1 MIQMNKTINDKK
13 NRIIS
18 VIMYMIIIFPLLGE
32 NLISTILGDTSSK
45 ICSIISC
52 VIILM
57 IVIKERK
64 LHIDNFLIIML
75 LLIIEHIIIN
85 FIFAPKNLKITTA
98 NNMITPYGLIGYFMI
113 FLLINTYIKNADKM
127 KIIFKSMMIVMTIS
141 VISNLVFTADLHIAN
156 NIQTFKEAVNT
167 GYTNSRRWL
176 FGHRNMI
183 FIHHLM
189 WILISYIYYKLN
201 KRSYS
206 KLYFWQ
212 MLFTILVGVIS
223 WNSTMMLTTIVILI
237 LGMFRKRRILR
248 FSMGSYVFLYL
259 ILEIGIVFLRVQNY
273 FSFIIEDVLNRNLSF
288 TGRTYVWNYYIN
300 QFANEGIFNKIIGN
314 FGITE
319 LTINTHNMF
328 LGLLAFTGIIGLVLY
343 FTLLYAS
350 AKELKK
356 QKNTDTSKF
365 ISIIIFGFLLNSL
378 TMEFYLQP
386 LLAMY
391 IGYKIKEI
399 NLLVESDEGA

>member
-1 MIQMNKTINDKK
+1 MIQMNKTINDKR
-13 NRIIS
+13 NRILS
-18 VIMYMIIIFPLLGE
+18 AIMYMMIIFPLLGE
-32 NLISTILGDTSSK
+32 NLISTILGDTPSK

-52 VIILM
+52 IIILI
-57 IVIKERK
+57 IVIRERK
-64 LHIDNFLIIML
+64 VHIDKFLIVML
-75 LLIIEHIIIN
+75 LLIAEHIIIN
-85 FIFAPKNLKITTA
+85 FVFAPKNLKITTA

-127 KIIFKSMMIVMTIS
+127 RVIFRSMMIVMTIS
-141 VISNLVFTADLHIAN
+141 VISNLIFTADLHIAN
-156 NIQTFKEAVNT
+156 NVQTFREAINT

-189 WILISYIYYKLN
+189 WILISYIYYRLN

-212 MLFTILVGVIS
+212 MFFTIIVGVVS

-237 LGMFRKRRILR
+237 LGMFRKRKILR
-248 FSMGSYVFLYL
+248 FSIGSYVFLYL

-288 TGRTYVWNYYIN
+288 TGRTYIWNYYIN
-300 QFANEGIFNKIIGN
+300 QFSNAGIFNKMIGN

-319 LTINTHNMF
+319 LTVNTHNMF
-328 LGLLAFTGIIGLVLY
+328 LGLLVFTGIIGLALY
-343 FTLLYAS
+343 FILLYLS

-356 QKNTDTSKF
+356 KKNTDISKF
-365 ISIIIFGFLLNSL
+365 VAIIIFGFLLNAL

-386 LLAMY
+386 LIAMY